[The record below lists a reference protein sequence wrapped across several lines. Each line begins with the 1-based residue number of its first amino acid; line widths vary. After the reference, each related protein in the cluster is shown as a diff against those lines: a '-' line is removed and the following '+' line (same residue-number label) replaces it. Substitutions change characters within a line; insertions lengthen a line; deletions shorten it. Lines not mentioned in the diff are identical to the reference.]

1 MDGQD
6 SVDAIINALLN
17 ERNRAIWNCSVPT
30 IGTGNVTGT
39 GGRMVDLSNPSQST
53 RVEFAVE
60 DLPMRNL
67 LNQNAIL
74 SGSTRDS
81 RRGHPGG
88 LSRDEKRSRNRE
100 IQARYRARQREL
112 RLQTE
117 QKYESMLAQLQ
128 QARLENQRQKMKL
141 EILGKLL
148 TVRSSFANTL
158 ENSSVKL
165 NNDDNDGNIGRQG
178 NFAESEDTKT
188 NNTVSSDAD
197 GRTGESGKDALLQ
210 QAGKLVVG
218 EMEGDR
224 TQNSAP
230 DTEADAQNNEVVE
243 GKRGGSASGSR
254 SIHEIAE
261 EIRQCV
267 EESFGVGQSKGGY
280 ELAQANSIVAGI
292 REKVASGTCFAL
304 ICALIFKFTKSV
316 YIYVCVYIGHAE
328 EYAEKVSSAISSL
341 PVEEFHHFLSMFASA
356 SRNAFIMVDMPM
368 HRACMYEDKSYD
380 AKRKLAVQEIMPMY
394 SKFIVHVYGIA
405 KYRPKLMLRFFPDP
419 NDSRKILVGNM
430 SPIVSC
436 LHFSEEQKQ
445 SILDAR
451 DACCASRNGRL
462 AMLSEKYLVLQE
474 VFESSSFESM
484 QAMTKSYLDLF
495 DGAGRF
501 IEGALDDLEL
511 NEIMIWMAKMGRTMD
526 ILQKCV
532 MFGMC
537 YPQLP
542 NIVQIP
548 DLC

>member
-39 GGRMVDLSNPSQST
+39 GGRIVDLSNPSQST

-60 DLPMRNL
+60 DLPVRNM

-128 QARLENQRQKMKL
+128 QSRLENQRQKIKL

-178 NFAESEDTKT
+178 NFR
-188 NNTVSSDAD
+188 V
-197 GRTGESGKDALLQ
+197 L
-210 QAGKLVVG
+210 
-218 EMEGDR
+218 
-224 TQNSAP
+224 
-230 DTEADAQNNEVVE
+230 
-243 GKRGGSASGSR
+243 
-254 SIHEIAE
+254 
-261 EIRQCV
+261 
-267 EESFGVGQSKGGY
+267 FY
-280 ELAQANSIVAGI
+280 
-292 REKVASGTCFAL
+292 
-304 ICALIFKFTKSV
+304 
-316 YIYVCVYIGHAE
+316 
-328 EYAEKVSSAISSL
+328 
-341 PVEEFHHFLSMFASA
+341 

-380 AKRKLAVQEIMPMY
+380 AKRKLAVQKIMPMY

-419 NDSRKILVGNM
+419 NDSRKSLVGNM